1 MAERLCGYCRQPG
14 HRRPECP
21 TLLEERKLVLE
32 HTPKQRLE
40 TIRALKKI
48 GLGIGALVTLKDW
61 YTGNESLGMIK
72 DYNFIRNANFM
83 EHKQVKYSKRV
94 KLMPLYVEKDYG
106 YRRVHVEFLSMGGG
120 GADLRN
126 VGLNITTLLRILDNP
141 SVHQDPLTDRFKMEN
156 PSQVIEFD
164 PQILVQNIQMP
175 RRLCLSK
182 REESY
187 NYLTGIMPADISV

>member
-14 HRRPECP
+14 HRRPECS

-40 TIRALKKI
+40 TLRALKKI

-61 YTGNESLGMIK
+61 YTGAETLGMIK
-72 DYNFIRNANFM
+72 DFNFLTRANFM

-94 KLMPLYVEKDYG
+94 KLSPLIVEKDYG
-106 YRRVHVEFLSMGGG
+106 YRRVHIEFLSMGGG

-126 VGLNITTLLRILDNP
+126 VGLNITTLLRMIDNSSIQP
-141 SVHQDPLTDRFKMEN
+141 DLLAERFKMEN
-156 PSQVIEFD
+156 PSEVIEFD
-164 PQILVQNIQMP
+164 PQILVRDVQMP
-175 RRLCLSK
+175 RRLCLTK
-182 REESY
+182 REESH

>member
-1 MAERLCGYCRQPG
+1 MAERLCGYCRVPG

-21 TLLEERKLVLE
+21 TFLEERKLVLE

-40 TIRALKKI
+40 TLRALKKI

-61 YTGNESLGMIK
+61 YTGAETLGMIK
-72 DYNFIRNANFM
+72 DFNFLTRANFM

-94 KLMPLYVEKDYG
+94 RLSPLLVDKDYG

-126 VGLNITTLLRILDNP
+126 VGLNLTTLLRMIDNSSIQP
-141 SVHQDPLTDRFKMEN
+141 DLLAERFKMEN
-156 PSQVIEFD
+156 PSEVIEFD
-164 PQILVQNIQMP
+164 PQILVRDVQMP
-175 RRLCLSK
+175 RRLCLTK